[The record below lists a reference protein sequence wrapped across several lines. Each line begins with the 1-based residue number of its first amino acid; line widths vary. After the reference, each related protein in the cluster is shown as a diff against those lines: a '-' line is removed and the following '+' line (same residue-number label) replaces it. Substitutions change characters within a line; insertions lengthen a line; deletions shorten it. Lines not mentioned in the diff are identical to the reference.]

1 MQHQTSEAVLF
12 FDNDKIVKEM
22 LYSEFEAVLDDV
34 VGIQEFVDKNCNAV
48 FIKINPQLKVL
59 AAVFFTI
66 KFMADGSVDRNWNL
80 PLVHLSEISG
90 RGPDLG
96 AGTIRL
102 ACRSQCPIP
111 WHQRSM
117 WDPLMSAEGN
127 SFVAIRSVIA
137 RNRLGLVEEEL
148 LPTAAALAEP
158 PVLQS
163 VQQSTQSP
171 PGQPLSLSVPELTS
185 TMGAAGTDDLST
197 IFAQQERDKAARL
210 IKRLRLQIATLD
222 TRRRD
227 EQSAVSIEH
236 VSAISE
242 YQHSLA
248 KMKKALVAE
257 RKKNK
262 TLKKSV
268 SEQEAEFQLVSE
280 QFLDQVDEAKALE
293 KSQLAALAKKF
304 ELELKGKI
312 ETESAQ
318 LKEMLD
324 MREVELH
331 YRDEQISNLRDE
343 VSDLRCE
350 KQRLLTE
357 GGDKFLE
364 KLGSSGITFVA
375 YHPGTGHLTI
385 PVAEA
390 GEYLDSPTLYVAK
403 KLFVSKARYLEW
415 LDHYQSPVCSHSD
428 SSGECRESI
437 DRVDGP
443 GHYIPGKSDRC
454 ARHVLSAA
462 SYDDVA
468 SSA

>member
-1 MQHQTSEAVLF
+1 MHHQNSEAVLF

-34 VGIQEFVDKNCNAV
+34 VGISEFADKNCSAV
-48 FIKINPQLKVL
+48 FIKINPQLKVV

-66 KFMADGSVDRNWNL
+66 KFMPDGSADRNWNL

-117 WDPLMSAEGN
+117 WDPLMSAENN

-137 RNRLGLVEEEL
+137 RNRLGLVEEK
-148 LPTAAALAEP
+148 LPPVVTFVEP

-163 VQQSTQSP
+163 TQQSGRPSP
-171 PGQPLSLSVPELTS
+171 SVPELTN
-185 TMGAAGTDDLST
+185 TMGAAAAENSSA
-197 IFAQQERDKAARL
+197 IFLQQERDKAARL
-210 IKRLRLQIATLD
+210 IKRLRLQIATMG
-222 TRRRD
+222 TRHRD
-227 EQSAVSIEH
+227 EKSAVSVEH
-236 VSAISE
+236 ASAISE
-242 YQHSLA
+242 YQDSLA
-248 KMKKALVAE
+248 KMKKVLGAE

-262 TLKKSV
+262 TLKKGI

-293 KSQLAALAKKF
+293 KSQLAGLAKKF

-343 VSDLRCE
+343 VSDLRGE

-428 SSGECRESI
+428 SSGECRENI
-437 DRVDGP
+437 ERVDGP
-443 GHYIPGKSDRC
+443 GHFIPGKSDRC
-454 ARHVLSAA
+454 ARHMLSAA